1 MLSYSV
7 YKVVHLLGVLLVFTA
22 VGGVVA
28 HAAGGGTKD
37 SNSFKKQLAMAHG
50 IGLALALITGF
61 GLLAR
66 LDVSMSSGWVIGKL
80 VIWLFMGA
88 ATALPYRGESLART
102 LLFLLPLVGAISAYL
117 AIYKPF

>member
-7 YKVVHLLGVLLVFTA
+7 YKVVHLLGVLLIFTA

-28 HAAGGGTKD
+28 HAANGGSKD

-50 IGLALALITGF
+50 IGLVLALVAGF

-66 LDVSMSSGWVIGKL
+66 LDVSMSSGWVMGKL
-80 VIWLFMGA
+80 VIWLFMAA
-88 ATALPYRGESLART
+88 ATALPYRGEGLART
-102 LLFLLPLVGAISAYL
+102 LLFLLPLVGAIGAYL

>member
-28 HAAGGGTKD
+28 HAAGGGSKD
-37 SNSFKKQLAMAHG
+37 SNPFKKQLTMAHG
-50 IGLALALITGF
+50 IGLVLALVAGF

-66 LDVSMSSGWVIGKL
+66 LGLSMGSGWVMGKL

-88 ATALPYRGESLART
+88 ATVLPYRGEGLART
-102 LLFLLPLVGAISAYL
+102 LLFLLPPVGAIGAYL